1 MVVRV
6 FCSVMLVK
14 FNTVGIISLNL
25 LIQNCI
31 CIGIINLFIF
41 ARFSKIL
48 LFGVKRLHFSTVR
61 KWLVIYIYTLE
72 LLFLI

>member
-6 FCSVMLVK
+6 FCSVALVK
-14 FNTVGIISLNL
+14 FNTVSIISLNL

-41 ARFSKIL
+41 ARFSKNPDIWCKT
-48 LFGVKRLHFSTVR
+48 VKF
-61 KWLVIYIYTLE
+61 
-72 LLFLI
+72 